1 MHSSD
6 HIRSTQTANKHH
18 GHRTEELPR
27 ERPCPASWAAR
38 PSPSSHHTP
47 RRKRTPRGPPPWPSS
62 AAPLPTRKSQAP
74 PERRGGTGG
83 KLQSSHGPAR
93 KQRRKHVRGGARGGV
108 TFWRARVFA
117 AWRRISVSTSSSPS
131 SAKAVSGRAS
141 GGGARDEDGAG
152 FFVRSCSPYLCIVA
166 AAASGLFNQLLRD
179 KPYRLDVDYSASR
192 LGRRAPSHGYFSS
205 ESLAHAARFG
215 GTRIP
220 WSEVEKKM
228 TVVRSAGLYSGAAV
242 GVAVIW
248 VTTLS

>member
-1 MHSSD
+1 
-6 HIRSTQTANKHH
+6 
-18 GHRTEELPR
+18 
-27 ERPCPASWAAR
+27 
-38 PSPSSHHTP
+38 
-47 RRKRTPRGPPPWPSS
+47 
-62 AAPLPTRKSQAP
+62 
-74 PERRGGTGG
+74 
-83 KLQSSHGPAR
+83 
-93 KQRRKHVRGGARGGV
+93 
-108 TFWRARVFA
+108 
-117 AWRRISVSTSSSPS
+117 
-131 SAKAVSGRAS
+131 
-141 GGGARDEDGAG
+141 
-152 FFVRSCSPYLCIVA
+152 VA

-248 VTTLS
+248 VTTLT